1 MARLEI
7 ELFRARSDNFGV
19 LVHDPETGRTASIDA
34 PEEQPIL
41 DALARRGWTL
51 TDIFTTHHHQDHVE
65 ANLALKQRYGATI
78 TGPVNEADRIPGI
91 DRRVGDGDR
100 FDFAGHPVGVIETPG
115 HTAGH
120 VCFHLP
126 EDRLLFAADTL
137 FALGCGRLFERPA
150 RDMWTSLTKLLALP
164 DNTEVYF
171 GHEYTLSNA
180 KFAVT
185 VDPDSTALAERVREI
200 EATLAAGRHTAP
212 TTIGLERRTS
222 PFLRP
227 DDPGIRRHLGM
238 EDAEN
243 WEVFAEIRARK
254 DRF

>member
-19 LVHDPETGRTASIDA
+19 LVHDPESGRTTSIDA

-51 TDIFTTHHHQDHVE
+51 SDIFTTHHHQDHVE
-65 ANLALKQRYGATI
+65 ANLALKQRFGATV
-78 TGPVNEADRIPGI
+78 TGPVHEADRIPGI

-100 FDFAGHPVGVIETPG
+100 FDFAGHAVEVIETPG

-120 VCFHLP
+120 ICYHLP
-126 EDRLLFAADTL
+126 GDRLLFAADTL

-150 RDMWTSLTKLLALP
+150 RDMWASLSKLLGLP
-164 DNTEVYF
+164 DDTEVYF

-185 VDPDSTALAERVREI
+185 VDPGAALRARVEQI
-200 EATLAAGRHTAP
+200 EAMLAAGRHTAP
-212 TTIGLERRTS
+212 TTIGVERRTN

-227 DDPGIRRHLGM
+227 HDAAIRRHLGM
-238 EDAEN
+238 ENAED

-254 DRF
+254 DAF